1 MREGPREAS
10 TRLPGPLSH
19 LAPRNSQPL
28 PVVLLLLPVRLP
40 AALLVHLGRA
50 LDRDHLAQRLAGDGD
65 GDQVVAGLHERALA
79 AAAEAATAAA
89 LAAFTAL
96 LGALAGAARAL
107 LGGAEVEVAP
117 HPRRRRLAGAAG
129 AERRAA

>member
-89 LAAFTAL
+89 SPPSPPSSAPWP
-96 LGALAGAARAL
+96 GRRGRSSAG
-107 LGGAEVEVAP
+107 
-117 HPRRRRLAGAAG
+117 RR
-129 AERRAA
+129 